1 MLALDKKWQALE
13 KIRILMGSEMTIRTQ
28 KTLLEG
34 IQANAIAK
42 LDGSLN
48 GEKGNNPFL
57 LGVTAILDGLR
68 TGKIECRVYD
78 KSKFHAKTFIT
89 HAKFEVVGSQAL
101 VGSSNFTLPG
111 LTGNVELNV
120 QIQSARKLHNF
131 KSGLMHTGTRAKM

>member
-1 MLALDKKWQALE
+1 MLVEQTAKSLFIVDNSVEGWTCLRYLEKWAEISKGFDIATGYFEIGSLLALDKKWQALE

-57 LGVTAILDGLR
+57 LGVAAILDG
-68 TGKIECRVYD
+68 
-78 KSKFHAKTFIT
+78 
-89 HAKFEVVGSQAL
+89 
-101 VGSSNFTLPG
+101 
-111 LTGNVELNV
+111 
-120 QIQSARKLHNF
+120 
-131 KSGLMHTGTRAKM
+131 